1 MAKLTI
7 AQLEEKVLQL
17 EAQNEKL
24 LTESGSKEI
33 IDAKDAEIETLK
45 TEKAALEKTVE
56 EQSGIIEELSK
67 DNAKASSSSDDNTL
81 KIEGTLYKMLGPKFY
96 IGTSLVTIKELKSN
110 PDLAVKAKELGMLVE
125 VSKKKK

>member
-24 LTESGSKEI
+24 LTDSGSKEI

-96 IGTSLVTIKELKSN
+96 IGTSLVTINELKSN